1 MYLNPW
7 KNFNSSSTRSYFKRM
22 KNSVFFLFGIALLSA
37 CGTSSELDSKK
48 ARLDE
53 VRTQIAE
60 LQKEALSLEGEIA
73 LLDTGNTG
81 RLRARAVE
89 VARPNTGTFRR
100 YVEVQGNVEADNNIL
115 VGPEMPGVVRRVL
128 VKEGDRVRQGQ
139 LLAELE
145 NTAMVQG
152 LEEARTGLRLAE
164 ETYRRTQ
171 RLWEQNIGSEI
182 QYLQSK
188 TNYEA
193 MSLRV
198 KGLEAQVG
206 MTQIK
211 SPIDGEVDDVG
222 LKIGEMA
229 SPGMSGIRVVNLSR
243 IKLTA
248 PLADA
253 LAGNI
258 SLGTPVSV
266 ILSDL
271 GIQMERK
278 VSFISKVVNPG
289 NRSVTVEVDLTGV
302 HPNLRPNM
310 TGGLKINDLSID
322 SALMVPTNLIQSLP
336 EGNFIMVAEGKKAVR
351 TAIETGPSYNGITVV
366 TKGLSSESVLI
377 TTGNTEVVDGQPID
391 FKP

>member
-1 MYLNPW
+1 
-7 KNFNSSSTRSYFKRM
+7 M
-22 KNSVFFLFGIALLSA
+22 KNSVFFLLSLALLSA
-37 CGTSSELDSKK
+37 CGSSSELDSKK

-53 VRTQIAE
+53 VRAQIAE
-60 LQKEALSLEGEIA
+60 LQKEALSLEAAIA
-73 LLDTGNTG
+73 RLDTGTSG
-81 RLRARAVE
+81 SLRTRAVE
-89 VARPNTGTFRR
+89 VAKPNTGTFRR

-115 VGPEMPGVVRRVL
+115 AGPEMPGVVRRVL
-128 VKEGDRVRQGQ
+128 VKEGDRVKQGQ

-152 LEEARTGLRLAE
+152 LEEAKTGLRLAE

-211 SPIDGEVDDVG
+211 SPIDGEVDDVAI
-222 LKIGEMA
+222 KIGEMA
-229 SPGMSGIRVVNLSR
+229 SPGMSGIRVVNLNR

-258 SLGTPVSV
+258 ALGTPVSV
-266 ILSDL
+266 FLSDL
-271 GIQMERK
+271 GLQMERK

-289 NRSVTVEVDLTGV
+289 NRSVTVEVDLTGA

-351 TAIETGPSYNGITVV
+351 KSIETGPSYNGITVV

-377 TTGNTEVVDGQPID
+377 TTGNTEVVDGQPIE

>member
-1 MYLNPW
+1 MKTPLFIVLGLALLW
-7 KNFNSSSTRSYFKRM
+7 ACGSSSD
-22 KNSVFFLFGIALLSA
+22 
-37 CGTSSELDSKK
+37 LDQKK

-53 VRTQIAE
+53 VRAQMAA
-60 LQKEALSLEGEIA
+60 LQKEASSLEAEIA
-73 LLDTGNTG
+73 KLDTGAAGN
-81 RLRARAVE
+81 LRTRAVE
-89 VARPNTGTFRR
+89 VATPTLGTFRR
-100 YVEVQGNVEADNNIL
+100 FVEVQGNVEADNNIL
-115 VGPEMPGVVRRVL
+115 AGPEMPGVVRRIL
-128 VKEGDRVRQGQ
+128 AKEGDRVKKGQ

-152 LEEARTGLRLAE
+152 LEEAKTGLRLAE

-171 RLWEQNIGSEI
+171 RLWDQKIGSEI

-193 MSLRV
+193 MVLRV
-198 KGLEAQVG
+198 KGLEAQVA
-206 MTQIK
+206 MSQIK
-211 SPIDGEVDDVG
+211 SPIDGEVDDVA
-222 LKIGEMA
+222 LKLGEMA

-253 LAGNI
+253 LAANI
-258 SLGTPVSV
+258 SLGTPVNV
-266 ILSDL
+266 VLSDL
-271 GIQMERK
+271 GIQLDRK

-289 NRSVTVEVDLTGV
+289 NRSVVVEVDLTGA

-336 EGNFIMVAEGKKAVR
+336 EGTFIMLAQGKKALR
-351 TAIETGPSYNGITVV
+351 QAIETGPSYNGLTVI
-366 TKGLSSESVLI
+366 TKGLQPNSVLI
-377 TTGNTEVVDGQPID
+377 TSGNSEVVDGQPID